1 MSIEVSFSNV
11 LLVSD
16 VRGREKFI
24 ELTLIAKKKKKYRII
39 VLNLSQTSL
48 IRSLDILKF
57 I

>member
-24 ELTLIAKKKKKYRII
+24 ELTFIAKKMQNYC
-39 VLNLSQTSL
+39 LE
-48 IRSLDILKF
+48 F
-57 I
+57 ISDLFDKVA

>member
-24 ELTLIAKKKKKYRII
+24 NFYCKKKKGRII

-57 I
+57 K

>member
-24 ELTLIAKKKKKYRII
+24 NFYCKKKMQNYC
-39 VLNLSQTSL
+39 LE
-48 IRSLDILKF
+48 F
-57 I
+57 ISDLFDKVA

>member
-24 ELTLIAKKKKKYRII
+24 ELTFIAKKCRII

-48 IRSLDILKF
+48 IRSLDNLKF
-57 I
+57 K

>member
-24 ELTLIAKKKKKYRII
+24 EFIEKNAEL
-39 VLNLSQTSL
+39 LS
-48 IRSLDILKF
+48 
-57 I
+57 

>member
-24 ELTLIAKKKKKYRII
+24 ELTFIAKKNAE
-39 VLNLSQTSL
+39 LLS
-48 IRSLDILKF
+48 
-57 I
+57 